1 MSLDGHDKL
10 CGFQNSMFPL
20 CIYGAQDT
28 FSSRIQFLRIWTS
41 NSNPHIIGRFY
52 FDYLFESRG
61 NLTSLTHGYYLD
73 NDFRALEDK
82 ILFYSKLMDISQ
94 NGDYRM
100 LYFLV
105 LPDRIRVDRGT
116 ETGIMA
122 TIHSYLRAQCGDME
136 DSTDC
141 VLYGPST
148 QNKIERWWKDLLERM
163 ERFFKSQLSTL
174 VEDGD
179 YDASDDN
186 DRYTSCT
193 GMVP

>member
-1 MSLDGHDKL
+1 
-10 CGFQNSMFPL
+10 
-20 CIYGAQDT
+20 
-28 FSSRIQFLRIWTS
+28 
-41 NSNPHIIGRFY
+41 
-52 FDYLFESRG
+52 
-61 NLTSLTHGYYLD
+61 
-73 NDFRALEDK
+73 
-82 ILFYSKLMDISQ
+82 MDISQ
-94 NGDYRM
+94 NGDYRV

-136 DSTDC
+136 DGTDC

-163 ERFFKSQLSTL
+163 ERFFKSQLSNL

-186 DRYTSCT
+186 DR
-193 GMVP
+193 